1 MRCLDI
7 AASPDTRQNSSF
19 IVLAGGERRPIVERR
34 TVKVPI
40 TLCMY
45 PIQIMVFLKNPYRI
59 GAIAD
64 RYRIGVTQP
73 FLFHR
78 NPIIQQINALYYFGL

>member
-19 IVLAGGERRPIVERR
+19 IVLAGGERRPL
-34 TVKVPI
+34 PI